1 MREESIADSVRNCLN
16 DFEVIRK
23 ADLLEAST
31 ADRNAALEIREEET
45 RFKIWSGNM
54 GAHSEGRRSLQYRLR
69 DASHLQKQVMSLLD
83 ELSELLG
90 DAFLIVSGERIPW
103 DRVEDDEEFPQ
114 DTESES
120 DSEFGDM
127 PGTEVAQIAQN
138 VSDVVNC
145 LLRLSVAI
153 RNPAPH
159 DRFMSFSSSEAS
171 HYEPFDIQHVKNK
184 FGEIEPFLADRLG
197 KAISRRREYFKY
209 RESHHLKLK
218 QGLDSVEEDGAES
231 TVASSLPLHAKAA
244 GFNLDAMDE
253 DGASNS
259 GLTQTSFASSRADSD
274 KLSVPPLPKEAEDGP
289 FECPFCYMMITAS
302 SIDSWKRHVLA
313 DLRPYVCL
321 WEDCTAPGM
330 EFTRRYE
337 WMLHEMQ
344 NHRKAYNC
352 PCSCGM
358 TFRVR
363 SQCKDH
369 INKTHPKT
377 FPTSQLDT
385 MIDLNARPMNEK
397 EGSICPLCQE
407 NISSMKDYQRHVG
420 RHQEQLALF
429 ALPSLPTDDDAQI
442 EENTSGPHTYALFE
456 DLNVPYGQTKEESHP
471 EPLVATK
478 PISGLM
484 KELDDLY
491 EEYLN
496 KWVPLCSDFLR
507 SPPSKTKKGGKKDS
521 RKLSEDILNHV
532 LLKLDAI
539 DTAGIPEVRARRNE
553 IAREVRKTLTDL
565 GTVWDS

>member
-344 NHRKAYNC
+344 NHRKSYNC

-407 NISSMKDYQRHVG
+407 NLSSMKDYQRHVG

-442 EENTSGPHTYALFE
+442 EENTSGPHTYASFE

-478 PISGLM
+478 PISGPM
-484 KELDDLY
+484 KELEDLY

-539 DTAGIPEVRARRNE
+539 DTDGIPEVRARRKE
-553 IAREVRKTLTDL
+553 IVREVQKTLTDL
-565 GTVWDS
+565 GTLWDS

>member
-23 ADLLEAST
+23 ADLLDAGT
-31 ADRNAALEIREEET
+31 ANRNAALEIREEEA
-45 RFKIWSGNM
+45 RFKIWSGNI

-69 DASHLQKQVMSLLD
+69 DASHLQRQVMSLLG

-90 DAFLIVSGERIPW
+90 DAFLIMSGEKIPW
-103 DRVEDDEEFPQ
+103 DRVEDDEDIPQ
-114 DTESES
+114 DIESES
-120 DSEFGDM
+120 DSEFGNM
-127 PGTEVAQIAQN
+127 PETEAAQISQN

-159 DRFMSFSSSEAS
+159 DRFMTFSSSEAS

-184 FGEIEPFLADRLG
+184 FSDVEPFLADRLG

-259 GLTQTSFASSRADSD
+259 GFTQTSFASSRADSD

-302 SIDSWKRHVLA
+302 STDSWKRHVLA

-321 WEDCTAPGM
+321 WEDCTASGM

-344 NHRKAYNC
+344 NHRKTYNC

-363 SQCKDH
+363 PQCRDH
-369 INKTHPKT
+369 INKAHSKA

-385 MIDLNARPMNEK
+385 MIDLNAKPMNEK
-397 EGSICPLCQE
+397 ESSICPLCQE
-407 NISSMKDYQRHVG
+407 NLSSMEDYQRHVG

-429 ALPSLPTDDDAQI
+429 ALPSLPTDDDEQI
-442 EENTSGPHTYALFE
+442 EDNVSGPHTYASFE
-456 DLNVPYGQTKEESHP
+456 DLNVPYGQTKEENPP
-471 EPLVATK
+471 ESPVPTK
-478 PISGLM
+478 PTSGPI
-484 KELDDLY
+484 KEMEDLHV
-491 EEYLN
+491 EYRT
-496 KWVPLCSDFLR
+496 KWLPLCSELLR
-507 SPPSKTKKGGKKDS
+507 SPSSDTKKRKEDC
-521 RKLSEDILNHV
+521 RKLSEDIINHV
-532 LLKLDAI
+532 LLKI
-539 DTAGIPEVRARRNE
+539 DTIETAGIPEARARRKE
-553 IAREVRKTLTDL
+553 IVREVQNKLTDL
-565 GTVWDS
+565 DAVIDS

>member
-289 FECPFCYMMITAS
+289 FECPFCYMMIMAS

-407 NISSMKDYQRHVG
+407 NLSSMKDYQRHVG

-539 DTAGIPEVRARRNE
+539 DTAGIPEVRARRKE
-553 IAREVRKTLTDL
+553 IAREVRKTLIDL

>member
-184 FGEIEPFLADRLG
+184 FGEVEPFLADRLG

-407 NISSMKDYQRHVG
+407 NLSSMKDYQRHVG

-539 DTAGIPEVRARRNE
+539 DTAGIPEVRARRKE

>member
-407 NISSMKDYQRHVG
+407 NLSSMKDYQRHVG

-539 DTAGIPEVRARRNE
+539 DTAGIPEVRARRKE

>member
-330 EFTRRYE
+330 EFTRR
-337 WMLHEMQ
+337 
-344 NHRKAYNC
+344 
-352 PCSCGM
+352 
-358 TFRVR
+358 

-407 NISSMKDYQRHVG
+407 NLSSMKDYQRHVG

-539 DTAGIPEVRARRNE
+539 DTAGIPEVRARRKE

>member
-539 DTAGIPEVRARRNE
+539 DTAGIPEVRARRKE

>member
-90 DAFLIVSGERIPW
+90 DAFLIVSGERISW

-539 DTAGIPEVRARRNE
+539 DTAGIPEVRARRKE

>member
-407 NISSMKDYQRHVG
+407 NLSSMKDYQRHVG

-539 DTAGIPEVRARRNE
+539 DTAGIPEVRARRKE

-565 GTVWDS
+565 ETVWDS